1 MPGWSTIQ
9 RMNARTDAHRLLPL
23 TLLAIVL
30 LVACSTQESPPPEVV
45 DPAGFAT
52 YAHPSGTFRLSLPPD
67 WVVSDTSDTYAL
79 NVGFSPPGSPEPL
92 IGVTVIEAAVLGD
105 PADLDALIER
115 YQAAFLSL
123 PEGAYQEASREPQPD
138 GSMRLQYLVSIPG
151 SATQHNDF
159 VQVVGPY
166 FVALRTTLP
175 DDETQVQTL
184 GRVVNTLEVN
194 GEAGWS
200 SVAGGE
206 NALGGAV
213 GFTSLNH
220 WLDSNGGF
228 VLAGQV
234 RNNSTEPLEF
244 VRINAGLY
252 DGENTLLIELDDFVS
267 ADRIPPGGLAPFSI
281 LFADG
286 LPEGTVRYDLA
297 ASARYARDADSTF
310 YGSENFTL
318 TSQAEFDDNGV
329 LVVSGQIRNEGPH
342 TANLVKVIAAVFDVD
357 GRIVGTDTTLAD
369 VQTLAPGET
378 SGYAVRFFELGGLP
392 ETFLISAQGVLGE

>member
-1 MPGWSTIQ
+1 
-9 RMNARTDAHRLLPL
+9 MNARAAPHRLMSL
-23 TLLAIVL
+23 VL
-30 LVACSTQESPPPEVV
+30 LVALLLTACALGDSPPPEVV
-45 DPAGFAT
+45 DPTGSAT
-52 YAHPSGTFRLSLPPD
+52 YAHPSGTFLLSLPPD
-67 WVVSDTSDTYAL
+67 WVVCDTSDTYAL

-92 IGVTVIEAAVLGD
+92 VGVTVIEAAVLGN
-105 PADLDALIER
+105 PADPDALIDR
-115 YQAAFLSL
+115 YLEAFLPL
-123 PEGAYQEASREPQPD
+123 PEGAYQEAGREPQPD
-138 GSMRLQYLVSIPG
+138 GSVRVQYLVNIPG
-151 SATQHNDF
+151 GATQHNDF

-175 DDETQVQTL
+175 EDQTL
-184 GRVVNTLEVN
+184 VQALGQIVNTLEVN

-206 NALGGAV
+206 NVLGGAV
-213 GFTSLNH
+213 GFTGLNH

-252 DGENTLLIELDDFVS
+252 DEQNNLLIELDDFVS

-297 ASARYARDADSTF
+297 ASARYGSAASTF

-329 LVVSGQIRNEGPH
+329 LIVSGQIRNEGPQP
-342 TANLVKVIAAVFDVD
+342 ANLVKVIAAVFDAD
-357 GRIVGTDTTLAD
+357 GRIVGADTALAD

-378 SGYAVRFFELGGLP
+378 
-392 ETFLISAQGVLGE
+392 

>member
-1 MPGWSTIQ
+1 MS
-9 RMNARTDAHRLLPL
+9 L
-23 TLLAIVL
+23 VL
-30 LVACSTQESPPPEVV
+30 LVAFLLTACALGDSPPPEVV
-45 DPAGFAT
+45 DPTGFAA

-92 IGVTVIEAAVLGD
+92 VGVTVIEAAVLGN
-105 PADLDALIER
+105 PADPDALIDR
-115 YQAAFLSL
+115 YLEAFLPL
-123 PEGAYQEASREPQPD
+123 PEGAYQEAGRDPQPD
-138 GSMRLQYLVSIPG
+138 GSVRVQYLVNIPG

-175 DDETQVQTL
+175 EDQTL
-184 GRVVNTLEVN
+184 VQALGQIVNTLEIN

-206 NALGGAV
+206 NVLGGAV
-213 GFTSLNH
+213 GFTGLNH

-252 DGENTLLIELDDFVS
+252 DEQNNLLIELDDFVS

-297 ASARYARDADSTF
+297 ASARYGSAASTF

-329 LVVSGQIRNEGPH
+329 LIVSGQIRNEGPQP
-342 TANLVKVIAAVFDVD
+342 ANLVKVIAAVFDAD
-357 GRIVGTDTTLAD
+357 GRIVGADTALAD

-392 ETFLISAQGVLGE
+392 QTFLISAQGVLGD